1 MKNEVKTQEE
11 TVKVTGVLV
20 AVEVT
25 EEDFTTAKVLTNK
38 GETLY
43 MYLDTNNLETNM
55 TFGRAWFLIKN
66 KLKVTFE
73 CVKHENSFFNG
84 KLVECEKFSLD
95 KFREKRNAK

>member
-73 CVKHENSFFNG
+73 CKNG
-84 KLVECEKFSLD
+84 KCGLFDAKLVDKEKFSLD
-95 KFREKRNAK
+95 KYREKRSAK